1 MAYWRFV
8 TTGRLTRQELGWLLA
23 QEARGAAKILR
34 QDVTLLSQPPPADLT
49 DLTATAIPQPEI
61 RVSSTLD
68 ALEDAI
74 GMLSELESGP
84 GTKGARRGRIDLA
97 ALLWEIAPTA
107 TISIE
112 PGAGTEVFGEE
123 SDLRRILHVLVL
135 LSNSTGGGQ
144 EVASSPIRIRREADW
159 IRIGVDL
166 GPDVSATT
174 GLERRWLSRMAT
186 QMGGH
191 LDLEGGAMALVLPAD
206 ASNDQSE
213 VADLRKELEQAQQQG
228 EAYARELA
236 TAFAAGQ
243 PPEVE
248 VVADRPDVAGR
259 RFELLVGFASAVH
272 RSLSPVFRGLKD
284 DSESHDSG
292 PPSDTLTGHVS
303 SGYEIVG
310 EIGRVAACPCV
321 ESAEPVDVARALRDA
336 VSESEARAGRHG
348 ITLTVD
354 APVELSVATRPRA
367 LALLV
372 RSLLDHALEATP
384 RGGAVAAAL
393 TSEGGARLTVRDGGT
408 VVPASA
414 RADLLEH
421 RIDPA
426 SLGRPPGLSL
436 LVAHTVAAY
445 IGATLRLSE
454 SGDGA
459 GASTVETRLRG
470 P

>member
-1 MAYWRFV
+1 VAYWLFV

-34 QDVTLLSQPPPADLT
+34 QDVTLLSQPPPPDL
-49 DLTATAIPQPEI
+49 ASVVAQPEI

-84 GTKGARRGRIDLA
+84 TSKGARRGRIDLA

-107 TISIE
+107 AISIE

-144 EVASSPIRIRREADW
+144 EVASSPIRIRRETDW

-166 GPDVSATT
+166 GPDVSAST

-186 QMGGH
+186 QMGGR
-191 LDLEGGAMALVLPAD
+191 LDLEGGAMALLLPAD

-213 VADLRKELEQAQQQG
+213 VADLRKELEQAQQLG

-236 TAFAAGQ
+236 TAFAASE
-243 PPEVE
+243 PTEVE
-248 VVADRPDVAGR
+248 VTADRPEVAAR
-259 RFELLVGFASAVH
+259 RFELLIGFASAIH
-272 RSLSPVFRGLKD
+272 RALSPVFRRLKE
-284 DSESHDSG
+284 DSENRDNG
-292 PPSDTLTGHVS
+292 PPSDTLATHVS

-310 EIGRVAACPCV
+310 GLGRVAACPPAEAP
-321 ESAEPVDVARALRDA
+321 ESVDLARVLRDA
-336 VSESEARAGRHG
+336 TSESEARADRHG
-348 ITLTVD
+348 ITLTID
-354 APVELSVATRPRA
+354 APTELCVVTRPRA
-367 LALLV
+367 VALFV

-384 RGGAVAAAL
+384 RGGAVAAIL
-393 TSEGGARLTVRDGGT
+393 KSDGGATLTVRDGGT
-408 VVPASA
+408 VVPAQA

-426 SLGRPPGLSL
+426 SLGRPPGTSL
-436 LVAHTVAAY
+436 LVAHTLAAY
-445 IGATLRLSE
+445 LGATLRIAE
-454 SGDGA
+454 SADGA
-459 GASTVETRLRG
+459 SMVEGRFRG
-470 P
+470 S

>member
-1 MAYWRFV
+1 V

-34 QDVTLLSQPPPADLT
+34 QDVTLLSQPPPADVMAVPL
-49 DLTATAIPQPEI
+49 AFPQPEI

-84 GTKGARRGRIDLA
+84 GFKGARRGRIDLA

-123 SDLRRILHVLVL
+123 GDLRRILHVLVL
-135 LSNSTGGGQ
+135 LSNNTGGGQ

-166 GPDVSATT
+166 GPDVAAST

-213 VADLRKELEQAQQQG
+213 VADLRKELEQAQQLG

-236 TAFAAGQ
+236 TVFAAGQ

-248 VVADRPDVAGR
+248 VPAELPEVAAR
-259 RFELLVGFASAVH
+259 RFELLVGFASAAH
-272 RSLSPVFRGLKD
+272 RALSPVFRGLKE
-284 DSESHDSG
+284 DSESYEGG
-292 PPSDTLTGHVS
+292 PPSDALANHVS
-303 SGYEIVG
+303 SGYEVVG
-310 EIGRVAACPCV
+310 EIGRVAACPRN
-321 ESAEPVDVARALRDA
+321 ESTETVDVARALRNA
-336 VSESEARAGRHG
+336 VSESGARAGRHG
-348 ITLTVD
+348 VTLTID
-354 APVELSVATRPRA
+354 APSELRILTRPRA
-367 LALLV
+367 FALLA
-372 RSLLDHALEATP
+372 RSLLDHAIEATP
-384 RGGAVAAAL
+384 RGGGVAVVLAGDGSATL
-393 TSEGGARLTVRDGGT
+393 RVRDGGT
-408 VVPASA
+408 VVPAGA
-414 RADLLEH
+414 RADVLEH
-421 RIDPA
+421 RVDPA

-436 LVAHTVAAY
+436 LVAHTTAAY
-445 IGATLRLSE
+445 IGVTLRISE
-454 SGDGA
+454 SPDGA
-459 GASTVETRLRG
+459 SVVEARLR
-470 P
+470 PL

>member
-1 MAYWRFV
+1 MAYWRLV
-8 TTGRLTRQELGWLLA
+8 TTARLTRQELGWLLA

-49 DLTATAIPQPEI
+49 ALVIPQPEI

-84 GTKGARRGRIDLA
+84 GGKGARRGRIDLA

-144 EVASSPIRIRREADW
+144 EVASSPIRIRRETDW

-166 GPDVSATT
+166 GPDVSAST

-191 LDLEGGAMALVLPAD
+191 LDLEGGAMALLLPAD

-213 VADLRKELEQAQQQG
+213 VADLRKELVQAQQLG

-243 PPEVE
+243 APEVE
-248 VVADRPDVAGR
+248 VIADRPDVAGR
-259 RFELLVGFASAVH
+259 RFDLLVGFASALH
-272 RSLSPVFRGLKD
+272 RSLAPVFRGLKD
-284 DSESHDSG
+284 DSENHDSG
-292 PPSDTLTGHVS
+292 PPSGALAGHVA

-310 EIGRVAACPCV
+310 ALGRVANVARS
-321 ESAEPVDVARALRDA
+321 ESVDPVDLVRVLRDA
-336 VSESEARAGRHG
+336 LGESEARAGRHG
-348 ITLTVD
+348 VTVRAD
-354 APVELSVATRPRA
+354 LSGEA
-367 LALLV
+367 LVLARGGALSLLA
-372 RSLLDHALEATP
+372 RSLLDHAVEATP
-384 RGGAVAAAL
+384 RGGSVAVSVL
-393 TSEGGARLTVRDGGT
+393 TEGTGATLVVRDGGT
-408 VVPASA
+408 VVPASV

-426 SLGRPPGLSL
+426 SLGRPPGLNL
-436 LVAHTVAAY
+436 LVANTTAAY
-445 IGATLRLSE
+445 IGAALRISE
-454 SGDGA
+454 SA
-459 GASTVETRLRG
+459 EGASVVEVRLRG